1 MKTLAM
7 FAVSVAIVA
16 PVQAGWRTTVT
27 GRGSTISQAYDNA
40 MRQVWPGYRVVH
52 SSTMQQGNQYVVT
65 LIVERD

>member
-7 FAVSVAIVA
+7 LAVSVAIVA
-16 PVQAGWRTTVT
+16 PVHAGWRTTVRGT
-27 GRGSTISQAYDNA
+27 GSTLQQAYDNA

-52 SSTMQQGNQYVVT
+52 SATSQQGNQYVVT